1 MEQLSGLDALFLHAE
16 MHGMPMHLSL
26 LSIYNPLL
34 APDKKVE
41 FRQILDL
48 FEKKYSINLG

>member
-26 LSIYNPLL
+26 LSVYNPLL

-41 FRQILDL
+41 FRQILASRDRQVN
-48 FEKKYSINLG
+48 E

>member
-48 FEKKYSINLG
+48 FEKIFN